1 MRVEAGRGRARAF
14 SVPTSRPPRASVA
27 ARSGEGLYPW
37 LWVLP
42 ALAMV
47 LLFTLYPVAHTLWT
61 SLHRVMILLPG
72 EPFVGL
78 VNYRAVLESAFFV
91 PALLNSLWFTV
102 VAAPLIVLLGLGV
115 AHLLLA
121 DFRGR
126 FLVRSVV
133 ILPWVLPGA
142 ISAVLWIWIF
152 HPSWG
157 ILNLILYEAG
167 LIDRYLPW
175 LTDPPLV
182 RISVVVAHV
191 WTQFPFAA
199 VLLMAALTAI
209 DPQLYEAAKIDGAGR
224 WQRFR
229 FVTFPQIKAMVVVL
243 LVYAA
248 LVAFTSYDLV
258 YAMTGGGPGTTTT
271 LLSFQIWKESFSMY
285 NFGNGAALAFI
296 TVLISLGFIFAIVR
310 ALPSDLFGDADA

>member
-1 MRVEAGRGRARAF
+1 MRAEAGRGRARA
-14 SVPTSRPPRASVA
+14 VGAPAARPPRTVA
-27 ARSGEGLYPW
+27 APSGKGAYAY

-42 ALAMV
+42 ALALV

-78 VNYRAVLESAFFV
+78 ANYQAVLESAFFA
-91 PALLNSLWFTV
+91 PALLNSLWFTL

-133 ILPWVLPGA
+133 ILPWALPGA
-142 ISAVLWIWIF
+142 ISAVIWIWIF

-157 ILNLILYEAG
+157 ILNLLLYEAG

-182 RISVVVAHV
+182 RVSVVVAHV

-209 DPQLYEAAKIDGAGR
+209 DPQLYEAAKIDGAGH

-243 LVYAA
+243 LVYGA

-258 YAMTGGGPGTTTT
+258 YAMTGGGPGTATT
-271 LLSFQIWKESFSMY
+271 LLSFHIWKESFSMY

-296 TVLISLGFIFAIVR
+296 TVLISLGFIFAIVK
-310 ALPSDLFGDADA
+310 ALPSDLFGDPDA